1 MSIVESGGQGPQSE
15 GTQSTSELSLATLA
29 AQMDGQA
36 NPENVAEKVVE
47 TERLAAKYA
56 EAARRNQALRAKQRE
71 IKAPL
76 LEKDSEIEK
85 MKTEIERLKKYEDT
99 QDPMELLKLKGLSY
113 EDIIERNLNPE
124 AVDSKEEIR
133 KIREELE
140 SYKKANEEKE
150 KSFLEK
156 QNEEVKTG
164 YLNHIKKFT
173 ESSPEKYELINTL
186 GHHKDVY
193 EVIEETYTKTG
204 KIISDEE
211 AADLVEQY
219 LEKEILDKYAK
230 INKLKNKIAP
240 ITDEN
245 QQSDYYSQSP
255 TLSNQLTSQTTASK
269 TNLSEEEVLKRAASF
284 IKWT

>member
-1 MSIVESGGQGPQSE
+1 MQVVESGGES
-15 GTQSTSELSLATLA
+15 QSTGETSLAALA
-29 AQMDGQA
+29 AQMDGQNQE
-36 NPENVAEKVVE
+36 NPEAASAKIVE

-56 EAARRNQALRAKQRE
+56 EAARRNQALRARQRE

-85 MKTEIERLKKYEDT
+85 MKSEIARLKKYEDT

-124 AVDSKEEIR
+124 AHDSKEEIR

-140 SYKKANEEKE
+140 GYKKANEEKE
-150 KSFLEK
+150 KSLLEK
-156 QNEEVKTG
+156 QNEEVKSG

-173 ESSPEKYELINTL
+173 EASPEKYELINTL

-193 EVIEETYTKTG
+193 EVIEETYSKTG

-219 LEKEILDKYAK
+219 LEKEVLDKYSK

-245 QQSDYYSQSP
+245 QSSDYYSQSP
-255 TLSNQLTSQTTASK
+255 TLSNQLTSQTTASQK